1 MSWNYRVVEHD
12 QPGSTDKSFGIH
24 EVYYDDMGRVEAWT
38 ERAVGVTA
46 YSVEGLAE
54 EMEIMREALG
64 KPVLI
69 EKELLREIAERKSTD
84 LSGAAE

>member
-1 MSWNYRVVEHD
+1 MTWNYRVIEHD
-12 QPGSTDKSFGIH
+12 RPGSTDKSFGIH
-24 EVYYDDMGRVEAWT
+24 EVYYDDMGRVKTWT

-54 EMEIMREALG
+54 EMDIMREALA

-69 EKELLREIAERKSTD
+69 ERELERQLAERRS
-84 LSGAAE
+84 SGSGESW